1 MSGAI
6 KRRLTRICV
15 IVIDIGRTSWS
26 MTMHY
31 LPRITSNRCE
41 LRRNVNTVLRPFLT
55 SLSSFCR
62 KLIYEETSAAKTD
75 VPLITSTHA
84 STH

>member
-1 MSGAI
+1 MSEAI
-6 KRRLTRICV
+6 KRRLTRIYV

-26 MTMHY
+26 MTMRY
-31 LPRITSNRCE
+31 LPRTSNRCE
-41 LRRNVNTVLRPFLT
+41 LRRNANTVLRPFLT

-62 KLIYEETSAAKTD
+62 KLIYEATSAAKTD
-75 VPLITSTHA
+75 ASLITSTHA